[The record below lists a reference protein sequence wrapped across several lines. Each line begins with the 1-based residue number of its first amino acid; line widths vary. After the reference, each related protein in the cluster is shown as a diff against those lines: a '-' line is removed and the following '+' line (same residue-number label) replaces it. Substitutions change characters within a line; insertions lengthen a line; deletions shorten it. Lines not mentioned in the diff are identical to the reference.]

1 MEQLV
6 RYVPANPL
14 RAGVCKTPTDL
25 ENYRWTGHAV
35 LMGTREAAFQDTW
48 PVLRRFGRT
57 VADGR
62 RGNAEFVAEAVNQ
75 SSERLSVLRK
85 GNTDRDRWTPGLY
98 VIGDPECRGA
108 RLRHTSTPLGAALD
122 EQENFRKAL
131 PSGSN
136 HMPRIPLTDTDYDA
150 DPELL
155 RSNCC
160 CSPTPRQR
168 TPATICRRGNN
179 RAGHHASIPPSL
191 DNINTHGFPR
201 SGRRLPE
208 NLLPFQIVDHVM
220 LCR

>member
-108 RLRHTSTPLGAALD
+108 RLRHTSTRSVRRSTSRRISERHCPQGPIICHV
-122 EQENFRKAL
+122 F
-131 PSGSN
+131 PS
-136 HMPRIPLTDTDYDA
+136 PIPITT
-150 DPELL
+150 
-155 RSNCC
+155 
-160 CSPTPRQR
+160 PTPSYSGQTAVVLQLPGNVHQRQFAAGEIIAQGITR
-168 TPATICRRGNN
+168 QSPRVLTI
-179 RAGHHASIPPSL
+179 
-191 DNINTHGFPR
+191 
-201 SGRRLPE
+201 
-208 NLLPFQIVDHVM
+208 
-220 LCR
+220 